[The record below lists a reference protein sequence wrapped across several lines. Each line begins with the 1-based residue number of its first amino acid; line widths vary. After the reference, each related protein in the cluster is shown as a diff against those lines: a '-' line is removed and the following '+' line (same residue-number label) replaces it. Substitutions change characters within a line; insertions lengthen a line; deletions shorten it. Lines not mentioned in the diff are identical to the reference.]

1 MYKLVVLDMDGTLL
15 NSQKEITE
23 RVRKA
28 INAAKA
34 IGVKVVLASGRPI
47 NGMLPTLE
55 ALGLTTVDDYVLT
68 YNASLTLNVA
78 SKEVIR
84 SEFLTGQDARDL
96 YHLAL
101 KLGVNTHAYSS
112 KLGLI
117 TPKISKYTE
126 HEAFINKI
134 EINICDFTTLEPSE
148 EMLKIMMIDEAEI
161 LTAAINRLPDSLQEK
176 YSMAQSAPFFYEFM
190 SKKSGKA
197 NGVAALA
204 TYLGLTHEQ
213 VICVGDAGN
222 DLEMIQYA
230 GLGIAMA
237 NATDD
242 VKAVADYITLS
253 NDQDGVA
260 HVFEKFVLA

>member
-23 RVRKA
+23 RVRTA

-47 NGMLPTLE
+47 DGMLPTLE
-55 ALGLTTVDDYVLT
+55 TLGLTTLDDYVLT

-84 SEFLTGQDARDL
+84 SEFLTGQDARDI
-96 YHLAL
+96 YHLAVE
-101 KLGVNTHAYSS
+101 LGVNMHAYST

-117 TPKISKYTE
+117 TPKISQYTE
-126 HEAFINKI
+126 HEASINQI
-134 EINICDFTTLEPSE
+134 DINICDFTTLDPAE
-148 EMLKIMMIDEAEI
+148 EMLKIMMIDNAEL
-161 LTAAINRLPDSLQEK
+161 LTAAINRLPDSFQEK

-204 TYLGLTHEQ
+204 TYLGLSHEE

-222 DLEMIQYA
+222 DLEMIAYA
-230 GLGIAMA
+230 GLGVAME
-237 NATDD
+237 NATED

>member
-28 INAAKA
+28 INAAKD
-34 IGVKVVLASGRPI
+34 IGIKVVLASGRPI
-47 NGMLPTLE
+47 DGMSPALE
-55 ALGLTTVDDYVLT
+55 ALSLTTVDDYVLT
-68 YNASLTLNVA
+68 CNASLTLNA
-78 SKEVIR
+78 GSREVIR

-96 YHLAL
+96 YHLSV
-101 KLGVNTHAYSS
+101 KLGVNTHAYSA
-112 KLGLI
+112 KQGLI
-117 TPKISKYTE
+117 TPKTSKYTE
-126 HEAFINKI
+126 HEADINQIK
-134 EINICDFTTLEPSE
+134 INICDFTTLEPDH
-148 EMLKIMMIDEAEI
+148 EMLKIMMIDEADL

-197 NGVAALA
+197 NGVIALA
-204 TYLGLTHEQ
+204 AYLGFTQEE

-260 HVFEKFVLA
+260 HVFEKFILA

>member
-47 NGMLPTLE
+47 DGMLPTLE

-68 YNASLTLNVA
+68 YNASLILNVA

-96 YHLAL
+96 YHLAV

-126 HEAFINKI
+126 HEACIKK
-134 EINICDFTTLEPSE
+134 
-148 EMLKIMMIDEAEI
+148 LK
-161 LTAAINRLPDSLQEK
+161 
-176 YSMAQSAPFFYEFM
+176 
-190 SKKSGKA
+190 
-197 NGVAALA
+197 
-204 TYLGLTHEQ
+204 
-213 VICVGDAGN
+213 
-222 DLEMIQYA
+222 
-230 GLGIAMA
+230 
-237 NATDD
+237 
-242 VKAVADYITLS
+242 
-253 NDQDGVA
+253 
-260 HVFEKFVLA
+260 

>member
-28 INAAKA
+28 IHAAKA

-47 NGMLPTLE
+47 DGMLPTLE

-84 SEFLTGQDARDL
+84 SEFLNGQDARDL
-96 YHLAL
+96 YHLAV

-126 HEAFINKI
+126 HEACINQI
-134 EINICDFTTLEPSE
+134 EINICDFTTLDPDE

-161 LTAAINRLPDSLQEK
+161 LTAAINRLPDSFQEK

-197 NGVAALA
+197 NGVAALTA
-204 TYLGLTHEQ
+204 YLGLTHEQ

-230 GLGIAMA
+230 GLGIAME

>member
-34 IGVKVVLASGRPI
+34 SGVKVVLASGRPT
-47 NGMLPTLE
+47 NGMLPALA
-55 ALGLTTVDDYVLT
+55 ALGLTTFDDYMLSC
-68 YNASLTLNVA
+68 NASLTLNA
-78 SKEVIR
+78 GSKEVIR

-96 YHLAL
+96 YHLAV
-101 KLGVNTHAYSS
+101 KLGVNTHAYSA

-126 HEAFINKI
+126 HEASINQI
-134 EINICDFTTLEPSE
+134 EINICDFTTLDPLE
-148 EMLKIMMIDEAEI
+148 EMLKIMMIDEAEV
-161 LTAAINRLPDSLQEK
+161 LTAAINRLPDTLQEK

-190 SKKSGKA
+190 SKKSGKS

-204 TYLGLTHEQ
+204 AYLGFTHEE

-237 NATDD
+237 NASDD

-260 HVFEKFVLA
+260 LILEKFVLV

>member
-15 NSQKEITE
+15 NSQKEITS
-23 RVRKA
+23 RVRTA
-28 INAAKA
+28 INAAKG
-34 IGVKVVLASGRPI
+34 IGIKVVLASGRPI
-47 NGMLPTLE
+47 DGMLPALE
-55 ALGLTTVDDYVLT
+55 ALGLNTNDDYVLT
-68 YNASLTLNVA
+68 CNASLTLNA
-78 SKEVIR
+78 GSKEVIR
-84 SEFLTGQDARDL
+84 SEFLTGQDARDI
-96 YHLAL
+96 YHLSV
-101 KLGVNTHAYSS
+101 KLGVNTHAYSA
-112 KLGLI
+112 KQGLI

-126 HEAFINKI
+126 HEADINQI
-134 EINICDFTTLEPSE
+134 EINICDFTTLAPDD
-148 EMLKIMMIDEAEI
+148 EMLKIMMIDEAEA
-161 LTAAINRLPDSLQEK
+161 LTAAINRLPDSFQEK

-204 TYLGLTHEQ
+204 DYLGLTHEE

-222 DLEMIQYA
+222 DLEMLQYA

-237 NATDD
+237 NATED